1 MSPISVGS
9 SVPALKTNPTPLVF
23 LTTPCFWF
31 CRQTTGFETHL
42 VACGVGK
49 KVELFSIFLNVW
61 PVGPFSLQVLFI
73 SDYPYLFMILWD
85 CQYVV
90 VQILVLD
97 NIFRFSLFLC
107 QIAQI
112 QHWLESGES
121 WMVQLKLSH
130 KEKIS
135 QKQI

>member
-1 MSPISVGS
+1 
-9 SVPALKTNPTPLVF
+9 
-23 LTTPCFWF
+23 
-31 CRQTTGFETHL
+31 
-42 VACGVGK
+42 
-49 KVELFSIFLNVW
+49 
-61 PVGPFSLQVLFI
+61 
-73 SDYPYLFMILWD
+73 MILWD

-135 QKQI
+135 QKQIWSAEEFLY